1 MPRIAALDGTGLYV
15 KEWGPSEGA
24 PVVLMH
30 GWPLSS
36 DTWDDLALTL
46 SEAGRRVVAYD
57 RRGFGRSDQPPGGY
71 DYDGFSDDLARVLAA
86 TKALEDVTLAG
97 FSMGGGEVAR
107 YMSRHGGAGVSKAI
121 LIGSVVPGLLK
132 TADRP
137 EGVPKE
143 VFEGMIAGIKADR
156 PKFFAEFA
164 KAFYGF
170 GPKNPA
176 VSEEILRWTFNLAMQ
191 AGLKGTVD
199 CVKAFGETD
208 FRPDLPAFKV
218 PTLII
223 HGDDD
228 QIVPIDV
235 SARAAAKGIKGS
247 KLVEIKGGPH
257 GLLASHK
264 AEVAK
269 AVLDFLKS

>member
-1 MPRIAALDGTGLYV
+1 MARVKARDGTKLYV
-15 KEWGPSEGA
+15 KTWGEGR
-24 PVVLMH
+24 PVVLIH

-36 DTWDDLALTL
+36 DTWDELALTL
-46 SEAGRRVVAYD
+46 AEEGHRVVAYD
-57 RRGFGRSDQPPGGY
+57 RRGFGRSDQPWSGH
-71 DYDGFSDDLARVLAA
+71 DYDTFSDDLAAVLEA
-86 TKALEDVTLAG
+86 TDSGKHATLVG

-107 YMSRHGGAGVSKAI
+107 YMSRHKGAGVDKAV

-137 EGVPKE
+137 EGVPRE
-143 VFEGMIAGIKADR
+143 VFEGMISGIRADR
-156 PKFFAEFA
+156 PKFFAGFA

-170 GPKNPA
+170 GKTS
-176 VSEEILRWTFNLAMQ
+176 VSEEVLNWTFDMAMQ
-191 AGLKGTVD
+191 AGLRGTVE
-199 CVKAFGETD
+199 CVKAFGTTD

-218 PTLII
+218 PTLVI

-235 SARAAAKGIKGS
+235 SARAAAKGIKGAR
-247 KLVEIKGGPH
+247 LHEIKGGPH

-264 AEVAK
+264 DEIAQTLSA
-269 AVLDFLKS
+269 FLKA